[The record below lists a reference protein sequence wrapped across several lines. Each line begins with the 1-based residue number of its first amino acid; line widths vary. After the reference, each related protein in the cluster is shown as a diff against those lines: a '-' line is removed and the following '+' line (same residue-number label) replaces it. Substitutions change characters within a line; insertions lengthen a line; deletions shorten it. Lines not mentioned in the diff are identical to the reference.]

1 MLLKW
6 KLQLEMSRDK
16 NLSDGAR
23 RVGMELLNC
32 LNLKTKKCN
41 PSYNYLAR
49 KSGLCVRS
57 VKYGV
62 KQLIALRYVVIMLK
76 SHQGLSNWYGFNF
89 NLVQDDASRGANSR
103 QKVVQEIAPKTIK
116 ETIKETPKEFKDQ
129 RIKSKVSFIGKML
142 SVDRSG
148 RTSFKE
154 TVQGKKSKK
163 GSFEYAVE
171 YMGRNWSRHYSR
183 EYWSELQQYLLSDD
197 PQQKEW
203 ALKECNKRILDY
215 GRSFA

>member
-6 KLQLEMSRDK
+6 KLQLEINRDK
-16 NLSDGAR
+16 KLSDGAR

-32 LNLKTKKCN
+32 LNLQTKQCN

-57 VKYGV
+57 VKYGM
-62 KQLIALRYVVIMLK
+62 KQLIVHRYVVIMLK
-76 SHQGLSNWYGFNF
+76 RHQGKSNWYGFNF

-103 QKVVQEIAPKTIK
+103 QKVVHDIAPKTIK
-116 ETIKETPKEFKDQ
+116 ETIKETPKEFKNEKV
-129 RIKSKVSFIGKML
+129 KSLIGFASKMM

-148 RTSFKE
+148 RTSYSD
-154 TVQGKKSKK
+154 TVRGKKSKK
-163 GSFEYAVE
+163 GTLEYAVE
-171 YMGRNWSRHYSR
+171 YMGRNWSKHYSR
-183 EYWSELQQYLLSDD
+183 EYWSDLQVYLLSED
-197 PQQKEW
+197 PEKVKW
-203 ALKECNKRILDY
+203 ALKECNERIY